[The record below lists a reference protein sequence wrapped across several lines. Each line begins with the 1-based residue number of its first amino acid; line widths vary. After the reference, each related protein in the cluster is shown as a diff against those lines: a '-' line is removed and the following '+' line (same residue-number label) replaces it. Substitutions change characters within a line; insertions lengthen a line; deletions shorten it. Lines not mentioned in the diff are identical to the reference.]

1 MQTFKTNKGTQLPI
15 LNLKGKDYLQVAHRL
30 VWFREECP
38 RYRIETE
45 FAQLTDKYA
54 LAKATIRN
62 DSGEIMATAHKR
74 EDAGHFGDYAEKAE
88 TGAIGRALA
97 YCGFGTQF
105 CADELDEGVRIVDAP
120 MPKPEAKTI
129 KSVVI
134 QPESKPMTPKP
145 LSAISPASVESLG
158 VPLILLDPAFGPV
171 EEYVVP
177 FGKKYKG
184 KKLKEITQDEIA
196 SFSAFLQNSAA
207 EQGKEMNAQAKEF
220 VAEADKYLIAVRSK
234 PKS

>member
-1 MQTFKTNKGTQLPI
+1 MNFFKTKQGTQLPL

-45 FAQLTDKYA
+45 FSQLNDKYA
-54 LAKATIRN
+54 LAKATIKN
-62 DSGEIMATAHKR
+62 DAGEIMATAHKR

-97 YCGFGTQF
+97 YCGYGTQF

-120 MPKPEAKTI
+120 MPTRQCEMKKVSSVTIKPEA
-129 KSVVI
+129 
-134 QPESKPMTPKP
+134 EP
-145 LSAISPASVESLG
+145 LPIAAK
-158 VPLILLDPAFGPV
+158 VPNTLSIVAVAAPQFSGDPGFGPAEV
-171 EEYVVP
+171 YHVP

-184 KKLKEITQDEIA
+184 KKLSEMTTDEIA
-196 SFSAFLQNSAA
+196 SFSAFLQNSSA
-207 EQGKEMNAQAKEF
+207 QTGKEMNDQAKEF
-220 VAEADKYLIAVRSK
+220 VEKADKYLIELKKRG
-234 PKS
+234 